1 MKKSLLSLTLLVAM
15 LLNVFAPAGCT
26 GGGDNTDND
35 DDKKSPFGNSDGI
48 ELPIVDWEPDEE

>member
-1 MKKSLLSLTLLVAM
+1 MKKRFLSLILLLILTLSIALVG
-15 LLNVFAPAGCT
+15 LTSC
-26 GGGDNTDND
+26 GDDNDKD